1 MGIQDHLKLMGGN
14 GMLDARRLSRY
25 RNRVSDL
32 IRERLEDEFW
42 TEEKRSIL
50 DQATQTLNSIKS
62 APVIMAQKLLD
73 RRSYES

>member
-1 MGIQDHLKLMGGN
+1 MGGN

-42 TEEKRSIL
+42 TEEKRAIL
-50 DQATQTLNSIKS
+50 DQTTQTLNSIKS

-73 RRSYES
+73 RKSYES